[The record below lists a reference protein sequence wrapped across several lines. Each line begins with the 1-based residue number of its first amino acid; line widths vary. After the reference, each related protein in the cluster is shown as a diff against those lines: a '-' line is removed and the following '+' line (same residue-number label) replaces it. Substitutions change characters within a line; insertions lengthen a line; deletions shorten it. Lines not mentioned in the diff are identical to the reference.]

1 MLITKVFERIP
12 LFVSGFEWT
21 TSVISF
27 GSNCISGEWW
37 ESKKVKTSS
46 NSSMLTMMNP
56 FDLAS
61 LTAVPDVA
69 IDSAPIAKCVTFF
82 FFWKKKEFYSW

>member
-1 MLITKVFERIP
+1 
-12 LFVSGFEWT
+12 
-21 TSVISF
+21 
-27 GSNCISGEWW
+27 
-37 ESKKVKTSS
+37 
-46 NSSMLTMMNP
+46 MLTMMNP

-82 FFWKKKEFYSW
+82 FF